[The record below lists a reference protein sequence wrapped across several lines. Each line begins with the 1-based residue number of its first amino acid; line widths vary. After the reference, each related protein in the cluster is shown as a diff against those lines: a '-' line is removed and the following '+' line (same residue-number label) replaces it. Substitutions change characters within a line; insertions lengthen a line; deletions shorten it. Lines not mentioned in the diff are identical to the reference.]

1 MMYLLSHEYA
11 LISRHTNP
19 WHSLPNTALAR
30 AGKLQRDGTGDFYT
44 LPQALD
50 LNRCLFFLRNVN
62 TQKEEGFRL
71 FRISS

>member
-19 WHSLPNTALAR
+19 WHSLPNTALVSTD
-30 AGKLQRDGTGDFYT
+30 KLQRDGTGDFYV

-50 LNRCLFFLRNVN
+50 LADVFSFCEMYA
-62 TQKEEGFRL
+62 QKKEEGFRL

>member
-1 MMYLLSHEYA
+1 MNTRLFQDT
-11 LISRHTNP
+11 LIHG
-19 WHSLPNTALAR
+19 HSLPNTALVSTD
-30 AGKLQRDGTGDFYT
+30 KLQRDGTGDFYV

-50 LNRCLFFLRNVN
+50 LDRCIFFLRNVR